1 MDNQIKQK
9 IDFVVPWVDGAD
21 PEWIATRDEYIKRT
35 GFSGDYSPRH
45 YRDFGLMR
53 YWFRGVE
60 KYAPWVNKVYFITS
74 GQLPKW
80 LNLRADKLVWIKHED
95 YIPNEFLPTFSANP
109 IELNLNRIVN
119 LSEHFVYFNDDMFLI
134 NKVEPEH
141 FFREGLPVMSPQIS
155 FTVPKNEISGF
166 AHMMLNNVMLI
177 NTNFRARK
185 VILKNAGNWVAPW
198 NTGLES
204 AARNM
209 IPLFMG
215 YFTGFSNPHMPSP
228 LLKSTMDTVWEK
240 EREYLAKTSSNKF
253 RSFEDVTQYI
263 FSDWQLASG
272 KYSPEHRKELGHYFQ
287 IDGTK
292 QVTEKV
298 VNSIRKQKYSTICLN
313 DSISDISENALGE
326 LKNQLSD
333 AFENILPEKSGFE
346 K

>member
-1 MDNQIKQK
+1 
-9 IDFVVPWVDGAD
+9 
-21 PEWIATRDEYIKRT
+21 
-35 GFSGDYSPRH
+35 
-45 YRDFGLMR
+45 
-53 YWFRGVE
+53 
-60 KYAPWVNKVYFITS
+60 
-74 GQLPKW
+74 
-80 LNLRADKLVWIKHED
+80 
-95 YIPNEFLPTFSANP
+95 
-109 IELNLNRIVN
+109 
-119 LSEHFVYFNDDMFLI
+119 
-134 NKVEPEH
+134 
-141 FFREGLPVMSPQIS
+141 
-155 FTVPKNEISGF
+155 
-166 AHMMLNNVMLI
+166 MMLNNVMLI

-185 VILKNAGNWVAPW
+185 AILKNAGNYGSVEYRIRIGCKKYDTAFY
-198 NTGLES
+198 GIFYRL
-204 AARNM
+204 
-209 IPLFMG
+209 
-215 YFTGFSNPHMPSP
+215 FSNPHMPSP

-333 AFENILPEKSGFE
+333 AFEYILPEKSGFE
-346 K
+346 KWKKISRNIIIEI